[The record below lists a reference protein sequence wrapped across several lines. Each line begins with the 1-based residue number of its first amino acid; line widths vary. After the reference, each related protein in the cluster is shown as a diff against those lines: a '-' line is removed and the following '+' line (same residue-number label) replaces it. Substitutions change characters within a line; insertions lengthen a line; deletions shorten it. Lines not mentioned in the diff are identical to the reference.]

1 MCSIG
6 KEPFSE
12 PESRNIRDILLSLGN
27 RIHALFDIQSYGQ
40 FWLTPY
46 GYTRHTP
53 DFHSEMVRK
62 HYYLLHE
69 DTSVISNVLYPS

>member
-1 MCSIG
+1 MQTSKKSIITFIFIIHSFMISIG

-12 PESRNIRDILLSLGN
+12 PESRNIREILLLFED
-27 RIHALFDIQSYGQ
+27 RMHAFFDIQSYGQ

-53 DFHSEMVRK
+53 DFHSEMVR
-62 HYYLLHE
+62 
-69 DTSVISNVLYPS
+69 